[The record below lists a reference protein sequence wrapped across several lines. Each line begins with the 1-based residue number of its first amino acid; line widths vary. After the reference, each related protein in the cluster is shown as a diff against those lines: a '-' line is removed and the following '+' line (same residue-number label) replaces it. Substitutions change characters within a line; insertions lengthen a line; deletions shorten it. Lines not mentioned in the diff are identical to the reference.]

1 MWTSQDTV
9 GFIILAGFCVHI
21 GFSFEGERGIGG
33 GGGGSLVKAV
43 RLSVGFCWEP
53 RSMKSALPPC
63 MLK

>member
-21 GFSFEGERGIGG
+21 GFSFEGERGGGDG
-33 GGGGSLVKAV
+33 GGGGSRVKAV
-43 RLSVGFCWEP
+43 RLSSGFAGS
-53 RSMKSALPPC
+53 RAVSKVR

>member
-33 GGGGSLVKAV
+33 GGGLLSKQFALAWAFAGSHAV
-43 RLSVGFCWEP
+43 
-53 RSMKSALPPC
+53 
-63 MLK
+63 